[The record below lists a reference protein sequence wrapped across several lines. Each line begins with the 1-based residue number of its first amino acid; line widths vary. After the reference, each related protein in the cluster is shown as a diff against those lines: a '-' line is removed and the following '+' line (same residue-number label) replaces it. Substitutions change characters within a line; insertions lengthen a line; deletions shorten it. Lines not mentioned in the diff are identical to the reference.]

1 MGSSSAPSVIS
12 HGASRHPRRN
22 HMDYYSSV
30 EGSLRSVVRSLDLV
44 SVRRERLIKESRDI
58 ISLSA
63 KTIVRLHASDVGEA
77 RKLSSEARRRLD
89 ELRKVASPDLTKY
102 ILMPEQEYV
111 ESMAMLA
118 IKSGLRMPSV
128 RALGV
133 RPSSYVLGLLD
144 AIGELK
150 RSLYDD
156 IRRDEITIAE
166 EKFAMMESLYTLLS
180 PLALYDN
187 IVQGVRRKLDVA
199 RILMED
205 SRAAITEESRR
216 SEFMAAVTDLSAKL
230 GMAPRTAGE
239 RKNSPKKENRRNL
252 AGFEKNSPE
261 EAETLSYRGQTR
273 QDREGEHLV

>member
-1 MGSSSAPSVIS
+1 
-12 HGASRHPRRN
+12 
-22 HMDYYSSV
+22 MDYYSSV
-30 EGSLRSVVRSLDLV
+30 EGSLRSVARSLDLV
-44 SVRRERLIKESRDI
+44 SIRRERLIKESRDI
-58 ISLSA
+58 IALSA
-63 KTIVRLHASDVGEA
+63 KTIVRLHASDVEEA

-89 ELRKVASPDLTKY
+89 ELRKVASADLTKY

-156 IRRDEITIAE
+156 IRRDEITFAE
-166 EKFAMMESLYTLLS
+166 EKFAVMESLYTLLS
-180 PLALYDN
+180 PLAQYDN

-199 RILMED
+199 RILIED

-239 RKNSPKKENRRNL
+239 GKNSPKKEDRRNL
-252 AGFEKNSPE
+252 AGFKRIKTV
-261 EAETLSYRGQTR
+261 EAETLSYGGEAETR
-273 QDREGEHLV
+273 QDREGESRV